1 MSRATSSATAS
12 ATGSASSP
20 TGPGRS
26 PRRRQRPRRIDPAA
40 PTPPPGSTSG
50 RHARA
55 RGDRDGERAPHMGAA
70 DHRPPARALGGR
82 PSGASPDANS
92 VRDAGPPSASQP
104 RGPDVIINADR
115 LRYEMAI
122 RGMTA
127 GELARL
133 AGVNKNTINRALT
146 GRSVSRRTLRGAVAR
161 AAHVSRPPN
170 GRRTAGQTAG
180 GIATDPEPLVT
191 PGPALADSPTDAAA
205 PYCGSGTVRSPPI
218 APDPD

>member
-1 MSRATSSATAS
+1 
-12 ATGSASSP
+12 
-20 TGPGRS
+20 
-26 PRRRQRPRRIDPAA
+26 
-40 PTPPPGSTSG
+40 
-50 RHARA
+50 
-55 RGDRDGERAPHMGAA
+55 MGAA

-92 VRDAGPPSASQP
+92 VRDAGPPSARQP

-146 GRSVSRRTLRGAVAR
+146 GRSVSRRTLRELSR
-161 AAHVSRPPN
+161 ALL
-170 GRRTAGQTAG
+170 TY
-180 GIATDPEPLVT
+180 
-191 PGPALADSPTDAAA
+191 PALRMADVLLDKPQVA
-205 PYCGSGTVRSPPI
+205 
-218 APDPD
+218 